1 MIKVAVAGYS
11 GRMGSAV
18 VDAVSAADDMEVVCG
33 IDPYAT
39 EQAFPTFT
47 TIDEALAGA
56 QFDVLV
62 DFTQPDVV
70 AKTLAVALP
79 AGIDC
84 VVGTTGM
91 SQDIQGVVVVSDFAG
106 DPAVR
111 EKLLAAV
118 CTALDLS
125 SARVCVTSRG

>member
-1 MIKVAVAGYS
+1 
-11 GRMGSAV
+11 
-18 VDAVSAADDMEVVCG
+18 MEVVCG

-70 AKTLAVALP
+70 AKT
-79 AGIDC
+79 
-84 VVGTTGM
+84 
-91 SQDIQGVVVVSDFAG
+91 
-106 DPAVR
+106 
-111 EKLLAAV
+111 
-118 CTALDLS
+118 
-125 SARVCVTSRG
+125 